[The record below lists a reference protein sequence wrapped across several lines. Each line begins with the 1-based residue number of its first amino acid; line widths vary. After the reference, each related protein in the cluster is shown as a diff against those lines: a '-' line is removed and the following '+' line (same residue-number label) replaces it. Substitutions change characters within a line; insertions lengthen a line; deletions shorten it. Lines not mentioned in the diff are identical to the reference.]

1 MEYFEARAKRVFTA
15 RSASAFSDL
24 SRCSIE
30 KCIAIFVHGVRGPTL
45 YEHFRDSRCRYRA
58 GPSFATIRIK
68 FDPEQAWKI
77 VGVTIEKSRSHPS
90 FSHLW
95 RRVYKTTHVCLRS
108 KRGSAMLSR
117 AREPLRYIALYILRS
132 SFRTR
137 IFVDR
142 PFFRRDLDANV
153 SDNARSSRLN
163 GARRESEDTNAFSLF
178 PNRALPLAF
187 KARLHAVSRSIV
199 LTSKR
204 SFSMLVVIVTY
215 MSQDYRRT
223 LDKRN
228 KHS

>member
-1 MEYFEARAKRVFTA
+1 M
-15 RSASAFSDL
+15 
-24 SRCSIE
+24 
-30 KCIAIFVHGVRGPTL
+30 
-45 YEHFRDSRCRYRA
+45 
-58 GPSFATIRIK
+58 
-68 FDPEQAWKI
+68 
-77 VGVTIEKSRSHPS
+77 
-90 FSHLW
+90 
-95 RRVYKTTHVCLRS
+95 
-108 KRGSAMLSR
+108 
-117 AREPLRYIALYILRS
+117 
-132 SFRTR
+132 
-137 IFVDR
+137 DR

-163 GARRESEDTNAFSLF
+163 GARRESEDTNAFSSF